1 MKSCNCGRS
10 APGSTTCLVL
20 FDRKENGAEKKTTEV
35 LGAVE
40 TVCCDAC
47 LVRYARKSILKSILG
62 FIAGVIVISLLAGL
76 INRVFRLSWVGGGL
90 LIFALLGNLIRN
102 IAQTIGK
109 TQKNGAA
116 YEAYDRYRKQGS
128 IPAGDFFYLTLAG
141 KNMLSDNGLSLAKTD
156 SFDPSDIILITD
168 WALEESLKSAP
179 DDSSEVAGIRS
190 AFAECHRQKPED
202 KLTEP
207 PKIRKAFYEPIPA
220 FFLILLTAAVSV
232 LVFYEGFDVKD
243 SYFFVVGGI
252 MAVLGLGGAI
262 MLVVRKKAIWYLPLI
277 AMIALFW
284 VADAHIWGEDL
295 QYHLEE
301 PVIISAVILIVAL
314 CWLPYVRK
322 KRDEKQTEQGKK

>member
-156 SFDPSDIILITD
+156 SFDPSDIMLITD
-168 WALEESLKSAP
+168 CSA
-179 DDSSEVAGIRS
+179 AGRLM
-190 AFAECHRQKPED
+190 R
-202 KLTEP
+202 
-207 PKIRKAFYEPIPA
+207 
-220 FFLILLTAAVSV
+220 
-232 LVFYEGFDVKD
+232 
-243 SYFFVVGGI
+243 
-252 MAVLGLGGAI
+252 
-262 MLVVRKKAIWYLPLI
+262 
-277 AMIALFW
+277 
-284 VADAHIWGEDL
+284 L
-295 QYHLEE
+295 QN
-301 PVIISAVILIVAL
+301 I
-314 CWLPYVRK
+314 
-322 KRDEKQTEQGKK
+322 KR